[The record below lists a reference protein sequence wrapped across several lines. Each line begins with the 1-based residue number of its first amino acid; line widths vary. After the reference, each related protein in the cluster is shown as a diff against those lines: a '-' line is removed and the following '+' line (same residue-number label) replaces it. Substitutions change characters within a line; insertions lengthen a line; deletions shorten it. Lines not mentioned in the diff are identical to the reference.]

1 VKRVGLNLLGII
13 LVVLAAGCNQ
23 PTAAPPPAKAGAS
36 PGKAQ
41 PRLPTV
47 VLRLGDQELVTEIAR
62 TAKQIETGMMW
73 RTGMGEMEGMI
84 FVFERPHRAS
94 FWMKNTLVPLS
105 CAYIDPEGVILEIH
119 DMRPKDEA
127 SIPAGT
133 DRVQYVLEVP
143 QGWFQRHNVP
153 VGSLI
158 RSERGT
164 LRETFFRR
172 P

>member
-1 VKRVGLNLLGII
+1 
-13 LVVLAAGCNQ
+13 
-23 PTAAPPPAKAGAS
+23 
-36 PGKAQ
+36 
-41 PRLPTV
+41 
-47 VLRLGDQELVTEIAR
+47 
-62 TAKQIETGMMW
+62 MMW